1 MQASKR
7 LTLALAV
14 ALLSTG
20 AEAGQPWVFL
30 QQPGADQIVPT
41 GINGR
46 NGIVGNAMTISPST
60 SSAFLRTPDGT
71 MTAIAPP
78 GATQSAAT
86 AINADGI
93 VTGYYQSGG
102 SQAFGFIRDAG
113 GTIQTFGIAGAIF
126 TEPMALNDKG
136 VIAGN
141 YSDGMH
147 LQSFLRKAD
156 GTFVTF
162 AAPSAAFTSVAAI

>member
-1 MQASKR
+1 MTTMRDASRLARISRLLDKENTMQTSKR

-30 QQPGADQIVPT
+30 QQSGADQIVST

-78 GATQSAAT
+78 GATQS
-86 AINADGI
+86 
-93 VTGYYQSGG
+93 
-102 SQAFGFIRDAG
+102 
-113 GTIQTFGIAGAIF
+113 
-126 TEPMALNDKG
+126 
-136 VIAGN
+136 
-141 YSDGMH
+141 
-147 LQSFLRKAD
+147 
-156 GTFVTF
+156 
-162 AAPSAAFTSVAAI
+162 